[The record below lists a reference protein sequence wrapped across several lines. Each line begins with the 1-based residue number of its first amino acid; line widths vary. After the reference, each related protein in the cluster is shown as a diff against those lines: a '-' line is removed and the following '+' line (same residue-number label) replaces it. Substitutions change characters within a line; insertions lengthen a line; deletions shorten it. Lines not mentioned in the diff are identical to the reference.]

1 MHTGVAAV
9 VFMSDNSKQG
19 HVQPDAKEG
28 ASSKEARACVDDRE
42 RAVMMCDMDLSKCVH
57 NLVAKCFP

>member
-19 HVQPDAKEG
+19 HVWPDAKEG
-28 ASSKEARACVDDRE
+28 ASSKEARHVSTIGKE
-42 RAVMMCDMDLSKCVH
+42 LS
-57 NLVAKCFP
+57 